1 MNKKWE
7 HDMKKLLCLLLLC
20 PVAFCIFAGCN
31 SQKQPSE
38 STLPDITSSS
48 ESVSDEKTNGPE
60 LEEILPDVTSL
71 RKRNTDGRIS
81 LNVIS
86 NVTAVDS
93 PGLFIGDNP
102 YIIDE
107 VTEQILGNV
116 KEALGFSSIRWRST
130 SKADLEGYV
139 NAAFNEV
146 GDEGEQI
153 DVIIGDPKTMV
164 TLSTKGMLSPINYYD
179 KYVDLSNSWYPE
191 NILEDTMVAGNA
203 YFVIGDM
210 WDDYLMSVYG
220 YVFNKELL
228 PKVGVDDKALYS
240 LVREGKWTVDEMIRI
255 FGTYYV
261 DADGDGKPS
270 SRDGYGVTVNAH
282 AFFHG
287 AGLKYYELDGEGK
300 TQNSVNMALG
310 LTGDRSKGLFNALSE
325 LIYVKGRVSG
335 SSFLEEWKTVSGSH
349 SLYTYSKLAKETDK
363 SFGIIP
369 IPKYDVSQ
377 RSYYSGAYDSSYAM
391 FGIFSGNKDLVYE
404 ENAAAFIEYMGYY
417 GKTVLHDARTREAF
431 GDSYS
436 AHTEDVYMLELI
448 RRCRRIDFPT
458 AVQSVSSSYYSG
470 LEKGQ
475 AWEQFVNTFN
485 NQSRPLADN
494 AKKLSSKYNELASKF
509 QNPYLYPYE

>member
-1 MNKKWE
+1 
-7 HDMKKLLCLLLLC
+7 MKKMLCILLLC
-20 PVAFCIFAGCN
+20 SVILCVFAGCN
-31 SQKQPSE
+31 IKKEPSE
-38 STLPDITSSS
+38 STPPDITSSS
-48 ESVSDEKTNGPE
+48 ESVSDEKTNVSE
-60 LEEILPDVTSL
+60 REEILPDVTSL
-71 RKRNTDGRIS
+71 RKRNTDGRIP
-81 LNVIS
+81 LNVVS
-86 NVTAVDS
+86 NVTVIDS

-116 KEALGFSSIRWRST
+116 KDALGFSSIRWRST
-130 SKADLEGYV
+130 SRADLEGYV

-153 DVIIGDPKTMV
+153 NVIIGDPKTMV

-179 KYVDLSNSWYPE
+179 KYIDLSNSWYPE
-191 NILEDTMVAGNA
+191 NILEDTMIAGNT

-210 WDDYLMSVYG
+210 WNDYQTAVYG
-220 YVFNKELL
+220 YVFNKALL
-228 PKVGVDDKALYS
+228 SEVGVEDQTLYS

-255 FGTYYV
+255 FGNYYV
-261 DADGDGKPS
+261 DADGDGKS
-270 SRDGYGVTVNAH
+270 SAHDGYGVTVNAH
-282 AFFHG
+282 TFFHG
-287 AGLKYYELDGEGK
+287 AGLKYYELDGEGN
-300 TQNSVNMALG
+300 TQNPVIMSSD
-310 LTGDRSKGLFNALSE
+310 LTGDRSKTFFNVLSE
-325 LIYVKGRVSG
+325 LTYVKGQVFG
-335 SSFLEEWKTVSGSH
+335 SLFLEEGKTVSGSQ
-349 SLYTYSKLAKETDK
+349 SLYTYFKLAKETDK

-369 IPKYDVSQ
+369 IPKYDESQ
-377 RSYYSGAYDSSYAM
+377 RNYYSGAYNSSYAM
-391 FGIFSGNKDLVYE
+391 FGIFSGNKDLVFE

-458 AVQSVSSSYYSG
+458 AVQSESSSWYSG

-475 AWEQFVNTFN
+475 SWEQFVNIFN

-494 AKKLSSKYNELASKF
+494 AKKLSSKYIELAGKF